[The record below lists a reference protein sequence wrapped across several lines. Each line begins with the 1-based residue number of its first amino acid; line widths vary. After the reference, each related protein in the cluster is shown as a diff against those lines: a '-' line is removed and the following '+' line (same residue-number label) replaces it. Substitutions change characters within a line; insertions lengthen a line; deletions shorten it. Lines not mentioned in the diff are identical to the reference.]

1 MTTSFDDEA
10 ASSCDGRTLRA
21 TRRDVPGLA
30 ALGLTGVA
38 GGQDRASASSFG
50 GIPGFAYTAPYEDL
64 AIKNS

>member
-21 TRRDVPGLA
+21 TRRDVLGLA

-38 GGQDRASASSFG
+38 AGPASVSASSFG
-50 GIPGFAYTAPYEDL
+50 GIPGFAYTTPYEDL